1 MFVLDPKLIDSPNAS
16 HKRLAFLYKGLAQL
30 DADLQEKGSKL
41 IIRQGNPKEALSNL
55 VKDSGAKQL
64 YAEAD
69 FSPYARTR
77 DVEVARDLPLK
88 LVGGSCVSHP
98 ESVLK
103 KDGETYKV
111 FTPFMR
117 AWKSLYQFQTEQLL
131 PVPEHIH
138 TPKGIASEEIP
149 VPTGLSSSLLI
160 QPGEKPANNRLHD
173 FISGE
178 LRGIYQ
184 YSDTRNLMDIRG
196 TAQISPYLRF
206 GMLSARLCVS
216 AAQQALQHT
225 PDDHSKRSAEIW
237 LNELIWRE
245 FFISILYHY
254 PSVLQQSFREE
265 LRAIPWRNDLSEF
278 SAWCDGRTG
287 YPIIDAAM
295 RQLLNTGWMH
305 NRGRMIVASFL
316 VKHLLIDWR
325 WGERWFMQNLI
336 DGDPAANNGGWQ
348 WTAGTGIDAAMRQLQ
363 NTGWM
368 HNRGRMIVAS
378 FLVKHLLID
387 WRWGEKFFMQHLIDG
402 DPAANNGGWQWTAGT
417 GTDAAT
423 YFRVFNPIL
432 QSKKFDPHGNFI
444 RKWIPELSGVPGKY
458 LHEPW
463 KMPKGIQ
470 RQSGCNIG
478 RDYPLPI
485 VDHRFARERVLEVYN
500 RAKKVY
506 QQ

>member
-1 MFVLDPKLIDSPNAS
+1 LSDNQALTETISSAKSVIPVFVLDPKLIDSPNAS
-16 HKRLAFLYKGLAQL
+16 PKRLAFLYKGLAQL

-325 WGERWFMQNLI
+325 WGE
-336 DGDPAANNGGWQ
+336 
-348 WTAGTGIDAAMRQLQ
+348 
-363 NTGWM
+363 
-368 HNRGRMIVAS
+368 
-378 FLVKHLLID
+378 
-387 WRWGEKFFMQHLIDG
+387 KFFMQHLIDG

>member
-1 MFVLDPKLIDSPNAS
+1 MDTAIWWIRRDLRLFDNQALTEAISSANYVIPVFILDPKLLNSPNS
-16 HKRLAFLYKGLAQL
+16 SDKRLDFLYKGLVEL
-30 DADLQEKGSKL
+30 DADLRMKDSKL
-41 IIRQGNPKEALSNL
+41 VIKKGAPLEVLAKLVRQN
-55 VKDSGAKQL
+55 GANQL
-64 YAEAD
+64 FAEAD
-69 FSPYARTR
+69 FSPYARRR
-77 DVEVARDLPLK
+77 DNQVAEELPLK

-103 KDGETYKV
+103 KDGKPYQV
-111 FTPFMR
+111 FSPFMR
-117 AWKSLYQFQTEQLL
+117 VWKTLYKFQTEQLL

-138 TPKGIASEEIP
+138 TPTGIASEKIP
-149 VPTGLSSSLLI
+149 VPTGLSWSLLI
-160 QPGEKPANNRLHD
+160 QPSEKAASKRLHE

-178 LRGIYQ
+178 LQGIYQ
-184 YSDTRNLMDIRG
+184 YSDTRNLMDIWG

-216 AAQQALQHT
+216 AALSALQHA
-225 PDDHSKRSAEIW
+225 PDEQSRRSAEIW
-237 LNELIWRE
+237 LDELIWRE

-254 PSVLQQSFREE
+254 PSVLQQSFREN
-265 LRAIPWRNDLSEF
+265 LRTIPWRNDPSEF
-278 SAWCDGRTG
+278 SSWCEGHTG
-287 YPIIDAAM
+287 YPIIDATM

-316 VKHLLIDWR
+316 VKD
-325 WGERWFMQNLI
+325 
-336 DGDPAANNGGWQ
+336 
-348 WTAGTGIDAAMRQLQ
+348 
-363 NTGWM
+363 
-368 HNRGRMIVAS
+368 
-378 FLVKHLLID
+378 LLID

-417 GTDAAT
+417 GTDAT
-423 YFRVFNPIL
+423 PYFRVFNPIL

-444 RKWIPELSGVPGKY
+444 RRWIPELSGVPGKY

-478 RDYPLPI
+478 QDYPLPI